1 MLSSSDDC
9 VKPRRSPESPPGL
22 GFGMEVI
29 GDRPRM
35 GGAGSTPAT
44 RTPACVDAIK
54 CRIDLELDVVFELAS
69 CDGS

>member
-1 MLSSSDDC
+1 
-9 VKPRRSPESPPGL
+9 
-22 GFGMEVI
+22 MEVI